1 MNNTKLLTTLAA
13 GLLLCGNLAAQETEF
28 DLSSQ
33 RSESQD
39 VLAVPGQRVDHRG
52 IVINPTPHHLT
63 ADRSRTLDLTQG
75 LRIKD
80 LRGRFADDLG
90 FLTPS
95 KKGPVLEI
103 DFGPGRLPNAASS
116 PVREPTPCR
125 SGSRGSGSRDT
136 TNAAPSTASRRS
148 AS

>member
-90 FLTPS
+90 FLTP
-95 KKGPVLEI
+95 
-103 DFGPGRLPNAASS
+103 
-116 PVREPTPCR
+116 
-125 SGSRGSGSRDT
+125 
-136 TNAAPSTASRRS
+136 
-148 AS
+148 